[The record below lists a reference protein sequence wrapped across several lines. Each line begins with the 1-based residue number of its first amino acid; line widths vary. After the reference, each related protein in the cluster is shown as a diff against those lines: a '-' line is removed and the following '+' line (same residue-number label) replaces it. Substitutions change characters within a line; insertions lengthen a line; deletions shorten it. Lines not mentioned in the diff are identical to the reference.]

1 MSARRLVMLCGAALC
16 RCWTAMIQSTGNPR
30 APYVARSRLPRHG
43 GIAPG
48 VIAWSILVLILRP
61 TLGQQVE
68 SRVDEASVKPPNA
81 PRASEL
87 LTLAELESLACQH
100 NPTLAQARAHISA
113 TAGTATEAGL
123 YPNPELGY
131 MAEQIGVK
139 GTAGEFHGGFVR
151 QEIVTAGK
159 LRLSRAKFLGRMK
172 ISQLE
177 ALAQEYRVLGDVR
190 IHYYRTLAA
199 SRRTGVQRELV
210 KNAEDRVLTTK
221 EMQNVGQANQVDLH
235 QATVALEEVKLNL
248 QMAEI
253 DCEMAWE
260 SLMAV
265 VGADLRQVKLAGE
278 LQGDTTP
285 TEWESA
291 LAHLHA
297 ESPELAKAWA
307 KFQADRTTLRREQA
321 EPIPNLV
328 VTGAV
333 GYNAEAEEAVSGAE
347 LSMEVPL
354 FDRNQGTIR
363 QAHADLRR
371 QRMEIR
377 RTELMLKRR
386 LADHYRRYRNA
397 LRHVQNY
404 EAVILPEAKK
414 AYQVTLQSYRQNRV
428 AWPAVLDAERGY
440 YELRVAYIQ
449 HLLNWREAEVTI
461 DALLLVDGLAAPSRP
476 VPPGHID
483 AVPKPR

>member
-1 MSARRLVMLCGAALC
+1 M
-16 RCWTAMIQSTGNPR
+16 
-30 APYVARSRLPRHG
+30 
-43 GIAPG
+43 
-48 VIAWSILVLILRP
+48 
-61 TLGQQVE
+61 
-68 SRVDEASVKPPNA
+68 
-81 PRASEL
+81 
-87 LTLAELESLACQH
+87 
-100 NPTLAQARAHISA
+100 
-113 TAGTATEAGL
+113 
-123 YPNPELGY
+123 
-131 MAEQIGVK
+131 
-139 GTAGEFHGGFVR
+139 
-151 QEIVTAGK
+151 
-159 LRLSRAKFLGRMK
+159 
-172 ISQLE
+172 
-177 ALAQEYRVLGDVR
+177 
-190 IHYYRTLAA
+190 
-199 SRRTGVQRELV
+199 
-210 KNAEDRVLTTK
+210 
-221 EMQNVGQANQVDLH
+221 
-235 QATVALEEVKLNL
+235 
-248 QMAEI
+248 
-253 DCEMAWE
+253 
-260 SLMAV
+260 
-265 VGADLRQVKLAGE
+265 
-278 LQGDTTP
+278 
-285 TEWESA
+285 
-291 LAHLHA
+291 
-297 ESPELAKAWA
+297 
-307 KFQADRTTLRREQA
+307 RREQA